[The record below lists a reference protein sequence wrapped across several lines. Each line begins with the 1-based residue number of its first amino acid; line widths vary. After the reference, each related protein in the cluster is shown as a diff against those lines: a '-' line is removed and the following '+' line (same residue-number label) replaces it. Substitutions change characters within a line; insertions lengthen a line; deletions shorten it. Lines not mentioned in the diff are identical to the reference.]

1 MAGDESVSVL
11 RGDLQALRS
20 QITEHHQ
27 SQQALLRE
35 LAGILHTV
43 SSAFAASNQITASE
57 REHLLSRLENIYLAL
72 SQDRR
77 DINESLRRLEQNIND
92 VDNSVQSLHDERKR
106 SVELFTEHHEQFLA
120 EIAPLKPQVEEMRKH
135 LRGLLQKNEITGD
148 DLPISDRIWKVLI
161 KALVSAFATATIIL
175 FLTKVLV
182 PWLVG
187 LKGVDVTPAGPA
199 APAPV
204 KPSAPINP

>member
-1 MAGDESVSVL
+1 MAGEELVSVL

-92 VDNSVQSLHDERKR
+92 VDNSVQGLHDERKR
-106 SVELFTEHHEQFLA
+106 SVELFTEHHEKFLE
-120 EIAPLKPQVEEMRKH
+120 EIGRLKPRVDEMVKG
-135 LRGLLQKNEITGD
+135 LRGLRQKNEITGD
-148 DLPISDRIWKVLI
+148 DLPISDRVWKVLLQ
-161 KALVSAFATATIIL
+161 ALVTAFATATIIL
-175 FLTKVLV
+175 FLTKVVV
-182 PWLVG
+182 PWVIG
-187 LKGVDVTPAGPA
+187 MKGVDITPERPA
-199 APAPV
+199 ATTP
-204 KPSAPINP
+204 KPLAPINP